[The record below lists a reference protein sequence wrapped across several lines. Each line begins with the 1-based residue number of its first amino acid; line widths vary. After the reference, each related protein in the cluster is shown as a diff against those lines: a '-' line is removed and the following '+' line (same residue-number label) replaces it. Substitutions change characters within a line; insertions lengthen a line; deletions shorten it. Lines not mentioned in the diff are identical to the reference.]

1 MSDSCVVSS
10 IDWRQQFDTAWHIDF
25 EYRQDVNHLPVPVSL
40 CGYEEFSG
48 TKFFLTR
55 DQLLTLRQAPFA
67 MGPRDLVICFAAN
80 AEMSCFLA
88 LGWPFPQNIL
98 DLYVEAIAQINGRT
112 DLWPNKGRPGLL
124 AMLELFGL
132 SGISDDEKQQ
142 MRDLILNHETYTP
155 EQWYKIE
162 TYNYSDIDEDR
173 ALFTVLA
180 PTIDWPRALHRG
192 RFMAA
197 IAREERVGLP
207 VDQGNLDRLL
217 THWERLQLHYIA
229 RDDEFGLYDG
239 TSFREYRMLELIDVR
254 RWDWPRTA
262 TGKPELKL
270 RTLGRQAKRYPELR
284 RLVRLRDTIA
294 DLRISKL
301 ANTVGADGFSRVP
314 MLPFWT
320 RTARCQPSAKDK
332 VFLPSLP
339 SWLHGLLKPPPR
351 CALVAL
357 DWDAQE
363 IGIMAA
369 LSGDTAM
376 IADYAAGDPH
386 WAFGVRAGLVA
397 ADANKDDHEELR
409 QKRFKPVTLG
419 SNYGM
424 TPYGIAAQTERS
436 LLWARDIHARHR
448 QTYPTFH
455 QWLGDVVA
463 QAKFDGRIESPF
475 GWPMH
480 VIADTK
486 NRTIMNFL
494 AQAGGSDAMRIATI
508 AATEA
513 GIAVCASVHDAFW
526 ILAPLDRLDDTIEHM
541 RDIMVRAGAAVTGG
555 LPITASVKAKVLWP
569 LNYGDS
575 RKPAAKGQ
583 AMWSEIQNLLASGLQ
598 QTKTA

>member
-1 MSDSCVVSS
+1 MSDSCVASS

-25 EYRQDVNHLPVPVSL
+25 EYRQDANHLPVPVSL
-40 CGYEEFSG
+40 YGYEEFSG
-48 TKFFLTR
+48 TEFFLPR
-55 DQLLTLRQAPFA
+55 DQLLSLRRAPFEI
-67 MGPRDLVICFAAN
+67 GPRNLVICFAAN
-80 AEMSCFLA
+80 AEISCFLA
-88 LGWPFPQNIL
+88 LGWPLPRSIL
-98 DLYVEAIAQINGRT
+98 DLYVEAIAAFNGRT
-112 DLWPNKGRPGLL
+112 DLWVNKGRPGLL
-124 AMLELFGL
+124 AVLELLGL
-132 SGISDDEKQQ
+132 PAISDTEKQE
-142 MRDLILNHETYTP
+142 MRDLILNYETYTP
-155 EQWYKIE
+155 EQWCEIKA
-162 TYNYSDIDEDR
+162 YNRSDVIATR
-173 ALFTVLA
+173 ALLEVMTPA
-180 PTIDWPRALHRG
+180 IDWPRALHRG

-197 IAREERVGLP
+197 IACEERIGLP
-207 VDQGNLDRLL
+207 VDRDYLDQLL

-239 TSFREYRMLELIDVR
+239 TSFREHRMLSLIDAR
-254 RWDWPRTA
+254 RWDWPQTA

-270 RTLGRQAKRYPELR
+270 RTLGRQAKRYPELK

-301 ANTVGADGFSRVP
+301 ANTVGADGFSRIS

-320 RTARCQPSAKDK
+320 RTGRCQPSSRHK

-339 SWLHGLLKPPPR
+339 GWLHGLLKPPPGY
-351 CALVAL
+351 ALVAL

-369 LSGDTAM
+369 LSGDAAM

-397 ADANKDDHEELR
+397 AGVNKDDHEELR

-424 TPYGIAAQTERS
+424 TPYGIAAQTDRS

-448 QTYPTFH
+448 LTYPTFH
-455 QWLGDVVA
+455 RWLGDVVA

-475 GWPMH
+475 GWPLH

-486 NRTIMNFL
+486 DRTIMNFL

-526 ILAPLDRLDDTIEHM
+526 ILAPLDRLEGTVEDM

-555 LPITASVKAKVLWP
+555 LPITASIKARVLWP
-569 LNYGDS
+569 LSYGDS
-575 RKPAAKGQ
+575 RKPTAKGA
-583 AMWSEIQNLLASGLQ
+583 AMWAEVRGLLGGELSQ
-598 QTKTA
+598 QVGG